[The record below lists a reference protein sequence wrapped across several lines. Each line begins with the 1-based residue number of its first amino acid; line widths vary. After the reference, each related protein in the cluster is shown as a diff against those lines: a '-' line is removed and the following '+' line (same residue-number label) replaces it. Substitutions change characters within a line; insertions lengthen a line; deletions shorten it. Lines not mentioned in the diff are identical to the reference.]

1 MKIFKFGLLPKI
13 LFAIVAGILCSLFFP
28 GWAVRVFLT
37 FNSIFGNFLGMFIP
51 LLILGLIAPA
61 IADLGKGAGKLL
73 LITIAIAYLSTIL
86 AGFFSYFT
94 CRATYPSLLGD
105 SVKALGEMDMSG
117 SLKPYFT
124 IEMPAFLSVTTAL
137 VFAFLL
143 GLGMSLIPGKTLNK
157 AMHDFREVIEVVI
170 TRFIIP
176 ILPLYIFGIFLQ
188 LGAEGNVGPVLGTFA
203 KIIVIIIVMH
213 VTVLLLQFLIAGAI
227 ARKNPFRS
235 LVTMLSAY
243 VTALGTQSSAAT
255 IPVTLASAKK
265 NGVSEPVADFV
276 IPLCATIHMPCS
288 ILKITACAYA
298 ISLGMGLATDPG
310 LYIGFVMMLAITM
323 VAAPGVPGGAIM
335 ASLGL
340 LSSMLGFDANMQ
352 GLMIALYI
360 AMDSFGTAGNVTGDG
375 AIALIMDKIASG
387 MKGSVPEVP
396 AEVAEDVTMDQKY
409 AK

>member
-1 MKIFKFGLLPKI
+1 MKQIKFGLLPKI
-13 LFAIVAGILCSLFFP
+13 LIAIVAGILCSLFFP
-28 GWAVRVFLT
+28 TWAVRVFLT

-94 CRATYPSLLGD
+94 CRATYPALLGN
-105 SVKALGEMDMSG
+105 SVKALGEMDMTG
-117 SLKPYFT
+117 SMKPFFT
-124 IEMPAFLSVTTAL
+124 IEMPAFISVTTAL

-143 GLGMSLIPGKTLNK
+143 GLGMSLIPGTTLNK

-170 TRFIIP
+170 SRFIIP
-176 ILPLYIFGIFLQ
+176 ILPIYIFGIFLQ

-213 VTVLLLQFLIAGAI
+213 VTVLVLQFLIAGLI
-227 ARKNPFRS
+227 AHKNPFRS

-298 ISLGMGLATDPG
+298 ISLGMGLQTDPG

-340 LSSMLGFDANMQ
+340 LSSMLGFDTNMQ

-375 AIALIMDKIASG
+375 AIALIMDKIASK
-387 MKGSVPEVP
+387 MKSSVPRVP
-396 AEVAEDVTMDQKY
+396 SDVAEDVTMDQKY

>member
-1 MKIFKFGLLPKI
+1 MKKLHLGLLPKI
-13 LFAIVAGILCSLFFP
+13 LIAIVLGILCSLFFP
-28 GWAVRVFLT
+28 TWAARVFVT

-51 LLILGLIAPA
+51 LLIIGLIAPA

-94 CRATYPSLLGD
+94 CRATYPALLGN
-105 SVKALGEMDMSG
+105 SVKALGEMDMAG
-117 SLKPYFT
+117 SLKPFFT
-124 IEMPAFLSVTTAL
+124 IEMPAFISVTTAL

-143 GLGMSLIPGKTLNK
+143 GLGMSLIPGTTLNK
-157 AMHDFREVIEVVI
+157 AMHDFRGVIEVVI
-170 TRFIIP
+170 AKFIIP
-176 ILPLYIFGIFLQ
+176 ILPIYIFGIFLQ

-203 KIIVIIIVMH
+203 KIILIIVVMH

-227 ARKNPFRS
+227 AKKNPFRS

-298 ISLGMGLATDPG
+298 ISLGMGLATDPA

-375 AIALIMDKIASG
+375 AIALIMDRIAS
-387 MKGSVPEVP
+387 KVKVRVP
-396 AEVAEDVTMDQKY
+396 AEPVQMEE
-409 AK
+409 

>member
-1 MKIFKFGLLPKI
+1 MKKLHLGLLPKI
-13 LFAIVAGILCSLFFP
+13 LIAIVLGILCSLFFP
-28 GWAVRVFLT
+28 TWAARVFVT

-51 LLILGLIAPA
+51 LLIIGLIAPA

-94 CRATYPSLLGD
+94 CRATYPALLGS
-105 SVKALGEMDMSG
+105 SVKALGEMDMAG
-117 SLKPYFT
+117 SVKPFFT
-124 IEMPAFLSVTTAL
+124 IEMPAFISVTTAL

-143 GLGMSLIPGKTLNK
+143 GLGMSLIPGTTLNK
-157 AMHDFREVIEVVI
+157 AMHDFRGVIEVVI
-170 TRFIIP
+170 AKFIIP

-203 KIIVIIIVMH
+203 KIIVIIVVMH
-213 VTVLLLQFLIAGAI
+213 VTVLLLQFLIAGAV
-227 ARKNPFRS
+227 AKKNPFRS
-235 LVTMLSAY
+235 LATMLSAY

-375 AIALIMDKIASG
+375 AIALIMDRIAS
-387 MKGSVPEVP
+387 KVKVRVP
-396 AEVAEDVTMDQKY
+396 AEPVPMEE
-409 AK
+409 

>member
-1 MKIFKFGLLPKI
+1 MKQVKFGLLPKI
-13 LFAIVAGILCSLFFP
+13 LIAIVAGILCSLFFP
-28 GWAVRVFLT
+28 TWAVRIFLT

-94 CRATYPSLLGD
+94 CRATYPALLGN

-117 SLKPYFT
+117 SLKPFFT
-124 IEMPAFLSVTTAL
+124 IEMPAFISVTTAL

-213 VTVLLLQFLIAGAI
+213 VTVLVLQFLIAGLI
-227 ARKNPFRS
+227 AHKNPFRS

-298 ISLGMGLATDPG
+298 ISLGMGLQTDPG

-375 AIALIMDKIASG
+375 AIALIMDKIASK
-387 MKGSVPEVP
+387 MKSAVPPVP
-396 AEVAEDVTMDQKY
+396 ADVADDVTMDQKY

>member
-1 MKIFKFGLLPKI
+1 MEKLHLGLLPKI
-13 LFAIVAGILCSLFFP
+13 LIAIVAGILCSLFFP
-28 GWAVRVFLT
+28 DWAVRVFLT

-143 GLGMSLIPGKTLNK
+143 GLGMSLIPGRTLNK

-203 KIIVIIIVMH
+203 KIIIIIVVMH
-213 VTVLLLQFLIAGAI
+213 VTVLVLQFLIAGLV

-298 ISLGMGLATDPG
+298 ISLGMGLPTDPG
-310 LYIGFVMMLAITM
+310 LYIGFVMMLAVTM

-340 LSSMLGFDANMQ
+340 LGSMLGFDANMQ

-375 AIALIMDKIASG
+375 AIALIMDKIASK
-387 MKGSVPEVP
+387 MKAAVPAVP

>member
-13 LFAIVAGILCSLFFP
+13 LVAIVAGILCSLFFP
-28 GWAVRVFLT
+28 CWAVRVFLT

-213 VTVLLLQFLIAGAI
+213 VTVLLLQFLVAGAI

-375 AIALIMDKIASG
+375 AIALIMDKIASR
-387 MKGSVPEVP
+387 MKGAVPEVP